1 MEKNCLSGESVYGM
15 EKVAY
20 VLNINYTNLRGR
32 QVDAEGLLPVRHKLT
47 ARYRGTIA
55 AISDIF
61 YLDLLPDIIYCQ
73 KG

>member
-1 MEKNCLSGESVYGM
+1 M

-20 VLNINYTNLRGR
+20 VLNINHTDLRGR

-55 AISDIF
+55 ANSDILRVF
-61 YLDLLPDIIYCQ
+61 VLIYCQ